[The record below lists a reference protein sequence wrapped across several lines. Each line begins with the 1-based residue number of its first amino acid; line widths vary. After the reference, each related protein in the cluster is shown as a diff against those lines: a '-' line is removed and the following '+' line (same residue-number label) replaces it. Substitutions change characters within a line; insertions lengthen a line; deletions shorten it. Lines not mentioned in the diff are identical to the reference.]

1 MKRGFVLLLLAC
13 LFLGATL
20 VIAEDATTI
29 INRSVAAN
37 EADWK
42 AAPQYA
48 CFVKER
54 NDDGAKTYEELMIEG
69 SPYDRVVAINGK
81 VLSAAEQAEQE
92 QKLRKVIDER
102 RHESKDARDR
112 RISKYESERKRDH
125 MMMSELT
132 KAFNFTLVG
141 KQKLDGHTVYA
152 LKATPRPGYQP
163 PSMETKVLPGMQGRL
178 WVDANDYQW
187 VKVTAETVRPVSIE
201 GFLARVEPGT
211 RFELEKAPVE
221 EGVWLPKHFAM
232 RAHAKI
238 LYFINHKTQED
249 DTYFNCHKQSS
260 FDKEEQLAANF
271 HEPRAGE

>member
-1 MKRGFVLLLLAC
+1 MRRGFVLLLPC
-13 LFLGATL
+13 LFLSVMPL
-20 VIAEDATTI
+20 LAEDVTTI

-37 EADWK
+37 ESDWK

-54 NDDGAKTYEELMIEG
+54 NDNGVKTYEELMIAG

-81 VLSAAEQAEQE
+81 PLSASEQAQEE
-92 QKLRKVIDER
+92 QKMRKVIDER
-102 RHESKDARDR
+102 RRESRDARDR
-112 RISKYESERKRDH
+112 RISKYEEERKRDQ

-132 KAFNFTLVG
+132 KAFTFTLIG

-152 LKATPRPGYQP
+152 LKAMPRPGYQP
-163 PSMETKVLPGMQGRL
+163 PTMETKVLPGMQGRL

-187 VKVTAETVRPVSIE
+187 VKVMAETVRPVSIT

-221 EGVWLPKHFAM
+221 GGVWLPKHFAM

-249 DTYFNCHKQSS
+249 DTYFDCHKQSS
-260 FDKEEQLAANF
+260 LDKEEQLAANF
-271 HEPRAGE
+271 HEPHAGE